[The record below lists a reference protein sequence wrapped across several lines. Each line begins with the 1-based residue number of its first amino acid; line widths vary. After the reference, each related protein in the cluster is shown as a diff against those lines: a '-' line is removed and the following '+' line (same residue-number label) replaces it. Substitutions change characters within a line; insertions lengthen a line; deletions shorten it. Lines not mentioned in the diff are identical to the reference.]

1 MQLELVEIN
10 LYLRMGDKKEVNV
23 KREDKSTIDKGTET
37 ATIDSSE
44 GGDND
49 TIEPPSLKP
58 PLPPR
63 KRKSFAEYFRP
74 GAFSKRY

>member
-1 MQLELVEIN
+1 
-10 LYLRMGDKKEVNV
+10 MGDKKKVNR
-23 KREDKSTIDKGTET
+23 KREDISTIDKGTE
-37 ATIDSSE
+37 AAAIASSE
-44 GGDND
+44 GDND
-49 TIEPPSLKP
+49 NIEPPTLKP

>member
-1 MQLELVEIN
+1 MIN
-10 LYLRMGDKKEVNV
+10 LYLRMGDKKDDNR
-23 KREDKSTIDKGTET
+23 KRENKSTIDKGTEA

-44 GGDND
+44 GDND
-49 TIEPPSLKP
+49 TIEPPTLKP

-63 KRKSFAEYFRP
+63 KRKSFVQYFRP